1 MALLPRLLALRDER
15 PGFVA
20 VACLALV
27 ALASYPAVDWYLRAI
42 DVAPRFGFW
51 DFGAYSA
58 AVDRWAAGE
67 SLYVRNDDGGYHGSY
82 LYPPVAILAFA
93 PFLLALPFRP
103 AVLLWTAVTLAL
115 LWIAL
120 QRLATALGADFHPL
134 ERLGVLALVVGFHP
148 VLLSVKLGQTAA
160 ALGAL
165 LTFAASASLR
175 GRGYLSGTLTACCGV
190 IKLPYAP
197 AGAHLLGNRDRF
209 VGAVAGGLGLLLLSL
224 LLFGVD
230 AHRTFIDVLAWGVG
244 EGSAARHPTVWLPP
258 YYRPFYDVPYSL
270 AIRVVASLA
279 IVVGVLRAAP
289 DAVREST
296 ALGFAAVPLLAPLTY
311 AYYFVAAVPT
321 VVLLVAAELDRPDG
335 RPALPVVGL
344 LLIQFHS
351 YGLRTTGLLAP
362 DWVPGVLLQP
372 GLYGNLLLVGLAGVR
387 VAGAAADGSLDL
399 RSLGLARGRRGD

>member
-1 MALLPRLLALRDER
+1 MSLCRQLLARRDEHPGFVVVALLAL
-15 PGFVA
+15 A
-20 VACLALV
+20 AIAT
-27 ALASYPAVDWYLRAI
+27 YPAVDWYLRAV

-58 AVDRWAAGE
+58 AVDRWAAGDP
-67 SLYVRNDDGGYHGSY
+67 LYVRNDDGGYHGSY
-82 LYPPVAILAFA
+82 LYPPVALLAFA
-93 PFLLALPFRP
+93 PFLLTLPFRP

-115 LWIAL
+115 LWVAL

-175 GRGYLSGTLTACCGV
+175 NRRYLSGALTVCCGV

-197 AGAHLLGNRDRF
+197 AGAHLLGDRDRL
-209 VGAVAGGLGLLLLSL
+209 VGAVAGGLALFLVSL

-230 AHRTFIDVLAWGVG
+230 AHRTFVDVLAWGIS
-244 EGSAARHPTVWLPP
+244 EGTAARSPTVWLPP

-270 AIRVVASLA
+270 AIRVAASLA
-279 IVVGVLRAAP
+279 IVVGVLRADGAT
-289 DAVREST
+289 REVT

-311 AYYFVAAVPT
+311 AYYFVAAVPA

-351 YGLRTTGLLAP
+351 YGLRWAGMVAP
-362 DWVPGVLLQP
+362 EWLPGVLLQP
-372 GLYGNLLLVGLAGVR
+372 GLYGNLLVVGLAAVR
-387 VAGAAADGSLDL
+387 VADAGGSMPVRDVAAAV
-399 RSLGLARGRRGD
+399 GRRGD